1 MTNSKNEN
9 PREAIDDV
17 RPRSVDEIRRMKG
30 TDPIAMLT
38 VYDYPTARTLDDCGL
53 DILFVGDSLAQTE
66 LGLASTA
73 DIGLE
78 QMLHHLG
85 AVARGVKKTHLLADL
100 PFGSYAT
107 PELAMDGARRL
118 LDAGAMS
125 VKLEGPRYGV
135 VEHLTGNGVPVMGHV
150 GLLPQ
155 TARRYLRQGTKADSA
170 ARIVKQAERLEK
182 AGCYSIVLEFM
193 SHETAA
199 TITDLVGV
207 PTIGIGAGS
216 ACDGQVL
223 VSSDML
229 GQYES
234 VPSYAKKY
242 ADLHAATTE
251 AAMHYRDEV
260 KRRTFPG

>member
-1 MTNSKNEN
+1 
-9 PREAIDDV
+9 
-17 RPRSVDEIRRMKG
+17 MKG
-30 TDPIAMLT
+30 VDPIAMLT
-38 VYDYPTARTLDDCGL
+38 VYDYPTARTLDQCDL

-78 QMLHHLG
+78 QMVHHLA
-85 AVARGVKKTHLLADL
+85 AVVRGVKETHLLADL

-118 LDAGAMS
+118 MDAGAMS
-125 VKLEGPRYGV
+125 VKLEGPRYEV
-135 VEHLTGNGVPVMGHV
+135 VEHLTQNGVPVMGHV

-155 TARRYLRQGTKADSA
+155 TARRYLRQGTKEDSA
-170 ARIVKQAERLEK
+170 ARIVKQAEKLEA
-182 AGCYSIVLEFM
+182 AGCYAIVLEFM
-193 SHETAA
+193 AHETASR
-199 TITDLVGV
+199 ITEQVGI

-234 VPSYAKKY
+234 VPSYVRKY
-242 ADLHAATTE
+242 ADIHGATTQ
-251 AAMHYRDEV
+251 AAIQYRDEV
-260 KRRTFPG
+260 KKRTFPG